1 MSELGWLILGVW
13 FLVAMGSLLA
23 LLLVDSYRNP
33 PRPKDP
39 IDRLIEE
46 YDRGN
51 R

>member
-1 MSELGWLILGVW
+1 MNDAGWLILAIY
-13 FLVAMGSLLA
+13 FAVAMGSLLA

-39 IDRLIEE
+39 IDQLIED
-46 YDRGN
+46 YDKGN

>member
-1 MSELGWLILGVW
+1 MNEAGWVILSIG
-13 FLVAMGSLLA
+13 FMLAMGSLLA
-23 LLLVDSYRNP
+23 LLLIDSYRNP

>member
-1 MSELGWLILGVW
+1 MTETWWTILAIY
-13 FLVAMGSLLA
+13 FAVAMGSLLA

-39 IDRLIEE
+39 IDQLIED

>member
-1 MSELGWLILGVW
+1 MSEVGWLILGVW
-13 FLVAMGSLLA
+13 FVVAMGGLLA
-23 LLLVDSYRNP
+23 LLLIDSYRNP

-39 IDRLIEE
+39 IDLLIEE